1 MSIATEITRINN
13 AKAALKTAIEGKGVT
28 VPESTTLDGYAALVD
43 AISGGGSATL
53 ITKTI
58 TENGTYDA
66 EDDSADGYS
75 EVTVNVQPPQEAHS
89 KDVNFYDYD
98 GKILYS
104 YTAAEFAN
112 LTALPANPT
121 HSGLTSQGWNWTLAD
136 AKAQVTAVGACDIGQ
151 MYVTS
156 DGKTRLYCTFEEFN
170 KSFYFGL
177 GVNGTVTIDWGDGS
191 STSTLT
197 GTNNGTVKNV
207 QHTYADAGDYVI
219 TLEIGSG
226 GSFAFFGYSQC
237 GYLFK
242 GNTSNVYANR
252 AYARCLKKIEMG
264 TGAYMRNYGLSYCV
278 NLETVTVNNNA
289 FLGSTALFAGCTKLK
304 FVTIPNSSPIGN
316 SLFQFGGVMEHI
328 CLPKTINS
336 NTVGNNLVYY
346 NFNIKRLVLPDSV
359 TTIGTTITTYSISLF
374 ELYLSNNIT
383 SIASSAFTYCHNLK
397 KITIPA
403 SVTSIATKAFQGC
416 YGVTEYHFKSTT
428 PPTLDNVDAFN
439 GIADDC
445 VIYVPSAKLNDYKT
459 ASNWS
464 TYASYMVGE

>member
-43 AISGGGSATL
+43 ALSGGGSATL

-304 FVTIPNSSPIGN
+304 FVTIPNSSLPTGKGN
-316 SLFQFGGVMEHI
+316 SHEKDS
-328 CLPKTINS
+328 CLPPLRRLPRLRRQRLRRRPGIRSRLRPLHYRRQGLDPHRNS
-336 NTVGNNLVYY
+336 ERCL
-346 NFNIKRLVLPDSV
+346 LPQRRQD
-359 TTIGTTITTYSISLF
+359 LQCRRCRRQ
-374 ELYLSNNIT
+374 ERRCQCRNPL
-383 SIASSAFTYCHNLK
+383 
-397 KITIPA
+397 
-403 SVTSIATKAFQGC
+403 QGHC
-416 YGVTEYHFKSTT
+416 
-428 PPTLDNVDAFN
+428 
-439 GIADDC
+439 
-445 VIYVPSAKLNDYKT
+445 
-459 ASNWS
+459 
-464 TYASYMVGE
+464 